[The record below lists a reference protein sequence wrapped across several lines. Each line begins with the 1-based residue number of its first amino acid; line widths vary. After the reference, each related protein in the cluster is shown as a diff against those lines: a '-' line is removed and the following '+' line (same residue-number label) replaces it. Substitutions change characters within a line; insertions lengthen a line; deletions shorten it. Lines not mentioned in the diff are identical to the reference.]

1 MNAASQGDTA
11 LANSDFVN
19 AIQHYTRAL
28 VELPR
33 APAYYIKR
41 STAYTRLKP
50 GDGGPDI
57 LGALQD
63 AEIAVVLARERA
75 KRDLILS
82 AQMRRAVALYQLGR
96 YGDAGFLFGLLEAKV
111 SSGAGA
117 GAGGAGAGAGGDAG
131 DKVKEVMKGAGGAG
145 QTKGVAQ
152 ELPIWLIKVKGKL
165 AKLEEGDEART
176 VTVGEVPEGVKV
188 PTEKELKLQLES
200 LRAGKIVGVGGGQ
213 VQTSATGQEAKR
225 ELDEASAGASDEK
238 NTPGTAPAVPE
249 KIRHEWYQS
258 NDSVVVTLYAKGV
271 PKESVDVELKGDS
284 VSVQFPLPSGS
295 EYAFTLD
302 PLFAAI
308 DKSSSKV
315 TTGTTKIELMLR
327 KKTPGQKWSSLEAS
341 STDIKLPDR
350 QSTTVPS
357 SSAPSSTPVTTITT
371 ATTSASAPAYPTSS
385 RHGAKDWDKLASNLI
400 AKKPKPKPKSKPSSS
415 KDKSKEPPA
424 DESDSESDNEGS
436 VDSDFGGD
444 PVDGF
449 FKKLYANADDDT
461 RRAMVKSFVESQ
473 GTSLST
479 NWNEVSQG
487 KVKSHPPSD

>member
-238 NTPGTAPAVPE
+238 NTPGTAPA
-249 KIRHEWYQS
+249 
-258 NDSVVVTLYAKGV
+258 GV

-284 VSVQFPLPSGS
+284 VRLCPISPPSGS

>member
-176 VTVGEVPEGVKV
+176 VTVGEVPEGVK
-188 PTEKELKLQLES
+188 
-200 LRAGKIVGVGGGQ
+200 
-213 VQTSATGQEAKR
+213 
-225 ELDEASAGASDEK
+225 
-238 NTPGTAPAVPE
+238 
-249 KIRHEWYQS
+249 S

-371 ATTSASAPAYPTSS
+371 ATTSASAPAYPSSS
-385 RHGAKDWDKLASNLI
+385 RHGAKDWDKLASNLT
-400 AKKPKPKPKSKPSSS
+400 AKKPNPKPKSKPSSS